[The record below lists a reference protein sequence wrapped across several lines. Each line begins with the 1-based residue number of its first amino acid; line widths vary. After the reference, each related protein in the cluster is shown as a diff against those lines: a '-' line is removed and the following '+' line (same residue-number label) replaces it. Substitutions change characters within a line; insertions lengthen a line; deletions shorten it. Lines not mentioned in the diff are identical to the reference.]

1 MATLRQELRSI
12 QTRRPIF
19 SYQDSSFLVTFLL
32 IQGQMKK
39 LDRAQ
44 IIYALVWKRKKS
56 ETVQF
61 KDPISSSGPFRRNYG
76 TDAHQQVGCVRNERN
91 LAGAITLGVNLN

>member
-56 ETVQF
+56 ETVAF
-61 KDPISSSGPFRRNYG
+61 KDPISSAGHFEEITALMLINKLDVFAMRE
-76 TDAHQQVGCVRNERN
+76 TW
-91 LAGAITLGVNLN
+91 LAQSHLAWT

>member
-19 SYQDSSFLVTFLL
+19 SYQDSSFLVTSLL
-32 IQGQMKK
+32 IQGQIKK

-44 IIYALVWKRKKS
+44 IIYALV
-56 ETVQF
+56 
-61 KDPISSSGPFRRNYG
+61 
-76 TDAHQQVGCVRNERN
+76 
-91 LAGAITLGVNLN
+91 

>member
-19 SYQDSSFLVTFLL
+19 SYQDSSFLVTCLL

-44 IIYALVWKRKKS
+44 IIYALVRKRKKS
-56 ETVQF
+56 ETVPF
-61 KDPISSSGPFRRNYG
+61 KDPISSGGPFRRNYG

-91 LAGAITLGVNLN
+91 LART